1 MEKSVESVEPAHGDR
16 KDAKRLA
23 ERLNI
28 PPIGAFCIWLAA
40 FVLFWA
46 NALGPLRDFDT
57 PPPATAA
64 WPWLAGTIVAGV
76 LVFALPERFFRL
88 RRFERSG
95 RMHERLGAR
104 AFRGFVTNGDHVNRI
119 VARRYGGYR
128 VHPHGEVVAAAA
140 QTVRQSERSH
150 LVCLAAGMVACAY
163 AALIGW
169 WGWAGVML
177 VANVLTNAYPVIVQR
192 HTRERLLNLAH
203 LGTGAAQSAVSGTV
217 RD

>member
-76 LVFALPERFFRL
+76 LAHK
-88 RRFERSG
+88 RFE
-95 RMHERLGAR
+95 LP
-104 AFRGFVTNGDHVNRI
+104 I
-119 VARRYGGYR
+119 VGGEYHRRT
-128 VHPHGEVVAAAA
+128 PIPTKS
-140 QTVRQSERSH
+140 TVSES
-150 LVCLAAGMVACAY
+150 C
-163 AALIGW
+163 
-169 WGWAGVML
+169 
-177 VANVLTNAYPVIVQR
+177 
-192 HTRERLLNLAH
+192 
-203 LGTGAAQSAVSGTV
+203 
-217 RD
+217 